1 METVTAND
9 VATVEATEVAAVETS
24 GVVAAEK
31 RTNVSREVFINA
43 WESSNSAQEVADKI
57 GRGAKGVNSCLARA
71 SKLRGEGFPLK
82 NMSKGGGPKLDPE
95 KALQLLA
102 DIRGVSVEEIRAQGA
117 KLKAKAEQRAAEK
130 ATAQA
135 AS

>member
-9 VATVEATEVAAVETS
+9 VATIEATEVAAVETS
-24 GVVAAEK
+24 GTAVK
-31 RTNVSREVFINA
+31 RTNVTRDVFINA
-43 WESSNSAQEVADKI
+43 WESSNSAQEVAEKI
-57 GRGAKGVNSCLARA
+57 GRPNGVNSCLARA

-102 DIRGVSVEEIRAQGA
+102 DIRGVSIEEIRAQGA